1 MEDNREDEP
10 LMWVTLHAETATHV
24 ARRAEAPCRTLA
36 EQMRYELEV
45 IHGCALP
52 DPGDFEATQ
61 FGQLFRRIVQRR
73 ILQG

>member
-1 MEDNREDEP
+1 MEEDREDDV
-10 LMWVTLHAETATHV
+10 LMWVTLYAETAAHL
-24 ARRAEAPCRTLA
+24 ARREETTGRTLK

-52 DPGDFEATQ
+52 DPGDFDATQ
-61 FGQLFRRIVQRR
+61 FGQLFRRMVQRR